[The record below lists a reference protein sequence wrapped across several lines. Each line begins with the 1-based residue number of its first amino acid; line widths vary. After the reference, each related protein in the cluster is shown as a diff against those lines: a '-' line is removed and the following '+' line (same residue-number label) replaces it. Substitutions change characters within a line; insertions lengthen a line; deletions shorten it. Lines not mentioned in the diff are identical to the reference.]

1 MNLLRQ
7 ERFLPYFA
15 TQFLG
20 AFNDNVFKNA
30 LVFIITYRLTISNDI
45 LLVNLAAFIF
55 ILPFFLFSPLAGQLA
70 DKYEKSLLVRRIKTI
85 EVMIMLLGAIGVIIS
100 SLIVLL
106 LVLFLMGTQSTFFG
120 PIKYS
125 ILPQHLHK
133 NELLDGN
140 AIVEA
145 GTFLAILLGTVFG
158 GLLASTGHYTIWVPL
173 AVVAFAVCGRLVSQR
188 IPDAEAALPELK
200 IDYNLL
206 RSGSAIFSA
215 LRSNKANF
223 LSVVGIS
230 WFWFLGATFLT
241 QFPNFAK
248 DVLNGNEY
256 VAILFMATFSI
267 GIGIGSYLCSLFSAG
282 RVEIGLVPIGAFGLT
297 VCGLYLGLLDIPL
310 SSESNSVVQIL
321 LHPVYR
327 RAVLAALLFALFGGL
342 FIVPLYAYL
351 QTNTPDEYRSRN
363 IAANNIMNALFMLV
377 AAVFAM
383 ICFYFGN
390 TIQNLFIV
398 VAIMNAVVA
407 LFIFKQVPEFAMRLI
422 SWVLIHSIYRIGKHD
437 LHHIPEKGAALVIC
451 NHVSFADPV
460 IVGSVCP
467 RPMRFVMHHR
477 IYDLPVANFIF
488 RTAKAIPIA
497 SAKENE
503 QLLEQAYDEIA
514 NALNNGE
521 LVCIFPEGGLTPDG
535 SLQPFKGG
543 VDKIL
548 ERTPVPV
555 IPMALQGLWG
565 TWFSR
570 VGGRAMKGWPRNWL
584 KRIGLLSSAA
594 ISPQQA
600 NRDLLFERVKELRA
614 DKP

>member
-1 MNLLRQ
+1 M
-7 ERFLPYFA
+7 
-15 TQFLG
+15 
-20 AFNDNVFKNA
+20 
-30 LVFIITYRLTISNDI
+30 
-45 LLVNLAAFIF
+45 
-55 ILPFFLFSPLAGQLA
+55 
-70 DKYEKSLLVRRIKTI
+70 
-85 EVMIMLLGAIGVIIS
+85 
-100 SLIVLL
+100 
-106 LVLFLMGTQSTFFG
+106 
-120 PIKYS
+120 
-125 ILPQHLHK
+125 
-133 NELLDGN
+133 
-140 AIVEA
+140 
-145 GTFLAILLGTVFG
+145 
-158 GLLASTGHYTIWVPL
+158 
-173 AVVAFAVCGRLVSQR
+173 
-188 IPDAEAALPELK
+188 
-200 IDYNLL
+200 
-206 RSGSAIFSA
+206 
-215 LRSNKANF
+215 
-223 LSVVGIS
+223 
-230 WFWFLGATFLT
+230 
-241 QFPNFAK
+241 
-248 DVLNGNEY
+248 
-256 VAILFMATFSI
+256 
-267 GIGIGSYLCSLFSAG
+267 
-282 RVEIGLVPIGAFGLT
+282 
-297 VCGLYLGLLDIPL
+297 
-310 SSESNSVVQIL
+310 
-321 LHPVYR
+321 
-327 RAVLAALLFALFGGL
+327 
-342 FIVPLYAYL
+342 PLYAYL

-584 KRIGLLSSAA
+584 KRIDLLSSAA